1 MSKEKLT
8 REQLNSLDKD
18 ILITLLLG
26 MQDQLAQQTAAIEK
40 LTEQIALMNTRS
52 FSRKSEKGLTDDS
65 QLSCF
70 AEIFNEI
77 ESLVTEQTSME
88 PALEE
93 VVVPAHKR
101 RKAKG
106 KLEENLKDF
115 PVKIVEHTLSEEE
128 IDIITFPEC
137 TVFV

>member
-1 MSKEKLT
+1 MGKEKLT

-40 LTEQIALMNTRS
+40 LTEQIALMNTRN
-52 FSRKSEKGLTDDS
+52 FSRKSEKSLTDDS

-77 ESLVTEQTSME
+77 ESLVT
-88 PALEE
+88 
-93 VVVPAHKR
+93 
-101 RKAKG
+101 
-106 KLEENLKDF
+106 
-115 PVKIVEHTLSEEE
+115 
-128 IDIITFPEC
+128 
-137 TVFV
+137 

>member
-1 MSKEKLT
+1 MLCRIWYNLIMSREKFT
-8 REQLNSLDKD
+8 REQLDSLDKD

-26 MQDQLAQQTAAIEK
+26 MQEQLAQQTFAIEK

-77 ESLVTEQTSME
+77 ESLVSEQTSME
-88 PALEE
+88 PDIDE
-93 VVVPAHKR
+93 VIVPAI
-101 RKAKG
+101 
-106 KLEENLKDF
+106 E
-115 PVKIVEHTLSEEE
+115 
-128 IDIITFPEC
+128 
-137 TVFV
+137 